1 MKHVITI
8 ARLTFHEARR
18 RRMVIIALVLGAAFV
33 VLYLSGFALITR
45 EMQREGEGELGMQI
59 ASNMLL
65 MAGFYVV
72 HFLTV
77 MLAIFSSV
85 DTISG
90 EITSHT
96 IQTIVTKPLRR
107 WQVVLGKWL
116 GHAVML
122 VLYLGLLSGAILI
135 GVYLMAGYMPPNPL
149 QGMLLFM
156 LEALVLL
163 SLSMLGG
170 TYLSTLANGVTLF
183 MVYGVAFIGA
193 WVEQIGALLNAPA
206 AVQIGIVTSLL
217 MPVEALWRRTAYVMQ
232 PPVLRAMPTPFTLAS
247 PPSTAMVAYAAVYG
261 LLVLA
266 LTMRA
271 FNRRDL

>member
-1 MKHVITI
+1 
-8 ARLTFHEARR
+8 
-18 RRMVIIALVLGAAFV
+18 
-33 VLYLSGFALITR
+33 
-45 EMQREGEGELGMQI
+45 
-59 ASNMLL
+59 
-65 MAGFYVV
+65 
-72 HFLTV
+72 
-77 MLAIFSSV
+77 
-85 DTISG
+85 
-90 EITSHT
+90 
-96 IQTIVTKPLRR
+96 
-107 WQVVLGKWL
+107 VVLGKWL